1 MIISYQ
7 LIVQLPGS
15 TPKVVGLVALD
26 MSKMDR
32 KDIYGK
38 TICNIPQFAKAIVR
52 AGMDDVFHR
61 RNVSSA
67 KLSILIAYTL

>member
-1 MIISYQ
+1 M
-7 LIVQLPGS
+7 IVQLPGS
-15 TPKVVGLVALD
+15 TPRIVGLVALD

-38 TICNIPQFAKAIVR
+38 TICNIPQFVKAIIR
-52 AGMDDVFHR
+52 AGMEDVFHR

-67 KLSILIAYTL
+67 NLSIVIAYT